1 MEEEEEEAAAAAE
14 ADVGEGGDEGWW
26 SRKSRPP
33 ASRQRC
39 RRSASM
45 ATRWSA
51 DEGKEGLLICLG
63 PRMPS
68 TASPIVRGSAFI
80 FPSLFFWRFLG
91 FNLRSFFEDK
101 STSSRGF
108 QRLLLM
114 AFHLG
119 FG

>member
-51 DEGKEGLLICLG
+51 DEGKKGEKN
-63 PRMPS
+63 
-68 TASPIVRGSAFI
+68 ASP
-80 FPSLFFWRFLG
+80 SLS
-91 FNLRSFFEDK
+91 SFF
-101 STSSRGF
+101 RGARVF
-108 QRLLLM
+108 CFL
-114 AFHLG
+114 FY
-119 FG
+119 FC